1 MQNDDNSKRVMGY
14 VHARELSNQEIS
26 QVSGGDDDDGG
37 DKQKKNGTKI
47 TVGTG
52 GSGGGSNGTGS
63 QRSDR

>member
-37 DKQKKNGTKI
+37 GDKPKKNGTKI

-52 GSGGGSNGTGS
+52 GNGTGS
-63 QRSDR
+63 TRADH